1 MQGCQLIGRPECDVI
16 LSQCAVYLARAN
28 KSHEVYKAMN
38 SAKQLIADD
47 MEGKGLPPVPLN
59 LRNATSSLGRN
70 LGYGE
75 GYSSNL
81 NHVHKTVYMPDELKE
96 IKFFEQ

>member
-1 MQGCQLIGRPECDVI
+1 
-16 LSQCAVYLARAN
+16 
-28 KSHEVYKAMN
+28 MN

-47 MEGKGLPPVPLN
+47 MEGKGPSPVPLH

-81 NHVHKTVYMPDELKE
+81 NHVQKIVYMPDELKE
-96 IKFFEQ
+96 TKFFDH